1 MSNATTSVSLRSGY
15 QLRFRS
21 LFDAARGYVFPCDE
35 AGHVDLDA
43 LSDRAA
49 TNYLFARATVGRE
62 FFLPEVELTVH

>member
-1 MSNATTSVSLRSGY
+1 MNNAVMEVPLLSAY

-35 AGHVDLDA
+35 GGHVDLDA

-49 TNYLFARATVGRE
+49 ANYLFARATVGRE
-62 FFLPEVELTVH
+62 FFIPEVELAIH

>member
-1 MSNATTSVSLRSGY
+1 MHNAAMGVSPLSAY

-49 TNYLFARATVGRE
+49 ANYLFARATVGRE
-62 FFLPEVELTVH
+62 FSFPEVESAVH